1 MIAICVIHNE
11 EQDRLA
17 YLRPRLPQLVQALA
31 ADSHQLE
38 VRYVG
43 PDASGMA
50 DRVPLDTQEN
60 RCRRAF
66 DLATANVSNWDP
78 RRPESRS
85 GKMRAWF
92 EIYFKTLEE
101 YRRSVRIEQEVLEAH
116 KFCWATCVDLNDFT
130 IVLESDAKFR
140 VDSSYVLSVL
150 LRFIRSTYQPS
161 HPLYVDLAGGCDP
174 RVIFGSWNFQVAFG
188 CRTFSLPNCA
198 LVRFHQLK
206 RWTGNTVGGYLLSPG
221 LARLLL
227 EEAKA
232 RPVMLP
238 ADWAI
243 NLFAIRNQAID
254 DATCIHSTPT
264 IFTQGSLDGSYASGA
279 EPPPLSRP

>member
-1 MIAICVIHNE
+1 MIAICIIHNE
-11 EQDRLA
+11 ERDRLG
-17 YLRPRLPQLVQALA
+17 YLRPRLEQLVHDLA
-31 ADSHQLE
+31 ADSHQSE

-50 DRVPLDTQEN
+50 GRVPLDTQAN

-66 DLATANVSNWDP
+66 DLATVNVSNWDP
-78 RRPESRS
+78 RKPESQS

-101 YRRSVRIEQEVLEAH
+101 YRRPLVVEQEVLEAH
-116 KFCWATCVDLNDFT
+116 KFCWAACAQLNDFM

-140 VDSSYVLSVL
+140 VDSAYLLSVL
-150 LRFIRSTYQPS
+150 LRFIRSSYQPS
-161 HPLYVDLAGGCDP
+161 DVLYVDLAGGFDH
-174 RVIFGSWNFQVAFG
+174 RVIFGSWNFEAAYG

-198 LVRFHQLK
+198 FVKFHQLK

-227 EEAKA
+227 EEAQA

-238 ADWAI
+238 PDWAM
-243 NLFAIRNQAID
+243 NAYASRNQAIGD
-254 DATCIHSTPT
+254 GICIHSTPT
-264 IFTQGSLDGSYASGA
+264 IFTQGSLDGSYASGIERA
-279 EPPPLSRP
+279 SLPRS